1 MRRALAKSLGAAI
14 EERFVISVK
23 TDNSG
28 TSNVIQFTLPW
39 IGTYDVDWGDGNTDT
54 GVVDTQTHTYASPGT
69 YDVAVTAT
77 TGRISFNNSGD
88 ALKLLDIKNW
98 GICEW
103 TTMSTAFRGCTSLTS
118 VTATDAPNLSNVTD
132 LTFMFWKCRLSNAD
146 FSNWDVSNITNT
158 SLMFS
163 SDGANGTI
171 NLSNWDVSN
180 VTNMYAMFYD
190 CITLQITG
198 IDNWDTD
205 SLVNIQQMFKSTSL
219 LDVSFANWNINSI
232 TNLSGFLSGSLAS
245 QPVLS
250 TTNYD
255 ATLISWAA
263 QTPQSNR
270 NVSFGGSQYS
280 YEAAAAKNILIN
292 TYGWTITDGGQV
304 ASPEFALKWE
314 TTTPNEEIQ
323 IGIGSGT
330 FDYVIDWGDGTVE
343 TYNTDANISHT
354 YATAGDH
361 ITKISGDFP
370 HLSMQ
375 NLTDDIYR
383 EKLRDVL
390 NWGTIVWQD
399 WTNMFRS
406 CEGFT
411 GLTATDLPNL
421 SNVTSF
427 SFLGAFSNFGNH
439 YNSTV
444 QNWDVSN
451 VTNMSNFSY
460 YGTWRNKIS
469 TWDTG
474 NVTDFK
480 NFLRSNTRFDNGADL
495 ADMDNFDVSS
505 ATDMSWM
512 FNRATKMA
520 NVYIGSW
527 DVSNVTSFNTFCN
540 PLIMTNSGLENWN
553 ISNASNFSQFNAYG
567 QTDISLA
574 NWTPINMTTA
584 SAFMLNNSTMSTS
597 NYDATLISWASQTL
611 QSNVS
616 INFGNIQYTLGGA
629 AEAARNTLI
638 NTYSWTITD
647 GGGV

>member
-1 MRRALAKSLGAAI
+1 MRRALAKSLGAA
-14 EERFVISVK
+14 EEP
-23 TDNSG
+23 
-28 TSNVIQFTLPW
+28 FT
-39 IGTYDVDWGDGNTDT
+39 
-54 GVVDTQTHTYASPGT
+54 
-69 YDVAVTAT
+69 
-77 TGRISFNNSGD
+77 
-88 ALKLLDIKNW
+88 
-98 GICEW
+98 
-103 TTMSTAFRGCTSLTS
+103 
-118 VTATDAPNLSNVTD
+118 
-132 LTFMFWKCRLSNAD
+132 
-146 FSNWDVSNITNT
+146 
-158 SLMFS
+158 
-163 SDGANGTI
+163 
-171 NLSNWDVSN
+171 
-180 VTNMYAMFYD
+180 
-190 CITLQITG
+190 
-198 IDNWDTD
+198 
-205 SLVNIQQMFKSTSL
+205 
-219 LDVSFANWNINSI
+219 
-232 TNLSGFLSGSLAS
+232 
-245 QPVLS
+245 
-250 TTNYD
+250 
-255 ATLISWAA
+255 
-263 QTPQSNR
+263 
-270 NVSFGGSQYS
+270 
-280 YEAAAAKNILIN
+280 
-292 TYGWTITDGGQV
+292 
-304 ASPEFALKWE
+304 LKWE

-406 CEGFT
+406 CGGFT

-427 SFLGAFSNFGNH
+427 SYLGAFSDFGNY

-460 YGTWRNKIS
+460 YGSWRNKIS
-469 TWDTG
+469 TWDTS
-474 NVTDFK
+474 NVTNFT
-480 NFLRSNTRFDNGADL
+480 NFLRSNSQFDNGADL

-505 ATDMSWM
+505 ATNMSWM
-512 FNRATKMA
+512 FNRTTQMA

-527 DVSNVTSFNTFCN
+527 DVSNVTNFNTFSN

-574 NWTPINMTTA
+574 NWTPTSMTNGLQ
-584 SAFMLNNSTMSTS
+584 FWINNSSLSTA
-597 NYDATLISWASQTL
+597 NYDATLISWAAQSL
-611 QSNVS
+611 QSNVN
-616 INFGNIQYTLGGA
+616 INFGTSQYTLGGA
-629 AEAARNTLI
+629 AEAAKNTLI
-638 NTYSWTITD
+638 NTYNWTIID